1 MEMERIDENTIRVIL
16 GREDL
21 EERGVKILD
30 LLANHQQIEKFFYSI
45 LEEVDADHMFADN
58 DAVTFQ
64 VMPNKGGLELLISK
78 LDEDELSD
86 REALDSA
93 LSQRRNRG
101 KHHQNKSQLAA
112 LQKKLQSSDEDD
124 DEDNLSRYLE
134 DEDVDYRQVVLALPD
149 FEAMIQ
155 LADALRLESGISNL
169 YQYQGQYYLELVL
182 FVDDLHDISAE
193 DAIAIA
199 NEYGEKTDVTP
210 EVLSEY
216 GKKIMDQ
223 VALQTTRHY
232 FLAQH

>member
-45 LEEVDADHMFADN
+45 LEEVDEDHMFADN

-78 LDEDELSD
+78 LDEDELAD
-86 REALDSA
+86 RAQLESA
-93 LSQRRNRG
+93 LQKRRINS
-101 KHHQNKSQLAA
+101 KQHQNKGQLAA

-124 DEDNLSRYLE
+124 EDELSRYLE
-134 DEDVDYRQVVLALPD
+134 DGDVDYQQLVLRLPD
-149 FEAMIQ
+149 FEALIQ
-155 LADALRLESGISNL
+155 LADALRIESGISNL
-169 YQYQGQYYLELVL
+169 YRYQDQYYLELVF
-182 FVDDLHDISAE
+182 FVDDMHDISVE
-193 DAIAIA
+193 DALAIA
-199 NEYGEKTDVTP
+199 NEYGERTTVTA